1 LALVVQNGGSS
12 SQLPGLMSTG
22 AASPSMPQAAEAQAA
37 PGLPTD
43 ELMDHLG
50 PLEAQSV
57 TSYHHEL
64 QQQLQQQ
71 QSRDTG
77 GVVRQVAVGIIT
89 LEDVI
94 EELMQ
99 VGDMLLQ

>member
-1 LALVVQNGGSS
+1 LQK
-12 SQLPGLMSTG
+12 Q
-22 AASPSMPQAAEAQAA
+22 
-37 PGLPTD
+37 
-43 ELMDHLG
+43 
-50 PLEAQSV
+50 
-57 TSYHHEL
+57 L